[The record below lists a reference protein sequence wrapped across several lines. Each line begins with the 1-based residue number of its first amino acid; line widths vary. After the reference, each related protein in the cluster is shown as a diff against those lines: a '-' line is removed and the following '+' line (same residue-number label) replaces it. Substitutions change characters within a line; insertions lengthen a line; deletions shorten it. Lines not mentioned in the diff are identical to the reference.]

1 MSITIATGTAVAI
14 ATAYGTSVNMTAIT
28 NATEAVATMG
38 AGHGYVV
45 GDILEITTSGW
56 DLMAG
61 RMVRVK
67 TVATNDITFEGIDT
81 SSTSRY
87 PAGSGAGTV
96 RKVST
101 WTSVPQ
107 VQNIDSSDGDQN
119 YADITTIADRVQ
131 KQVPTTR
138 NPILL
143 TLTDFDDP
151 TRSDY
156 ASAVSAAES
165 ASNIGLRIVFP
176 NNSRLLANCYISV
189 QKTPNIAANTPLT
202 AQISFSALAEPTRYA
217 T

>member
-14 ATAYGTSVNMTAIT
+14 ATAYSSAIAMSAIT
-28 NATEAVATMG
+28 NATEAVATVA

-45 GDILEITTSGW
+45 GDILEVVTSGW
-56 DLMAG
+56 DLLAS
-61 RMVRVK
+61 RLVRVK

-81 SSTSRY
+81 TSTSRY

-107 VQNIDSSDGDQN
+107 IQNVDTSGGDQN
-119 YADITTIADRVQ
+119 YADITTIADRTQ

-143 TLTDFDDP
+143 NLTVFDDP
-151 TRSDY
+151 TLSYY

-165 ASNIGLRIVFP
+165 AANIGLRIVFP
-176 NNSRLLANCYISV
+176 NNSRVLANCYISV
-189 QKTPNIAANTPLT
+189 QKTPNIAANSPLT